1 MLKLVVVTMVSYHDT
16 LENVD
21 LFSRLPLCHTELM
34 VNTLWKDWLPVF
46 FLQLV
51 DLDLLYWTEQT
62 IPCLA

>member
-16 LENVD
+16 LKNVD

-46 FLQLV
+46 SLQLV

>member
-16 LENVD
+16 LKNVD

>member
-1 MLKLVVVTMVSYHDT
+1 MQKLVVVTMVSYHDT
-16 LENVD
+16 LKNVD

>member
-1 MLKLVVVTMVSYHDT
+1 MQKLVVVTMVSYHDT
-16 LENVD
+16 LKNVD
-21 LFSRLPLCHTELM
+21 LFSRLPLCPTELM